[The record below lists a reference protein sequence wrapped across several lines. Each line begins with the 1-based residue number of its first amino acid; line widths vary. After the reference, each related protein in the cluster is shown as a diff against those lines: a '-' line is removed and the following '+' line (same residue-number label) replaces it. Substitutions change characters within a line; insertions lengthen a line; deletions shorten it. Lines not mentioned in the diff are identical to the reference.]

1 MTMQIRELEFQMS
14 RDISFSI
21 DEIIAGELVTARF
34 QPIVS
39 IRKKEITAVE
49 ALCRGI
55 NPENGEAISPL
66 LLIKEAHRF
75 GLMLEMDRLFRKK
88 CFEAYS
94 LYSSSDKDYL
104 LSINLDSSAIF
115 QGFGSRHVLKT
126 TESLNIDPSSVI
138 IEILESEVEDFD
150 LLQKFVSEYKKH
162 GFMIALDDFGTGFS
176 NWSRIIKLK
185 PDIIKLDKS
194 IIRNIDR
201 DFFRQEAA
209 GSLIR
214 LAHNTGSLVIAE
226 GVETEEEALSS
237 LELGADFIQG
247 FFFAKPMAPEDISGN
262 FLTDKISG
270 TSEKFIQLKTGKLE
284 AGIASRKQYHQMS
297 DAIIKHILES
307 RLSDINESLAGIPD
321 KFPDL
326 ECIYVLNR
334 SGIQI
339 SGTILNPYHKR
350 KKLSK
355 IFHPDEIMTDQS
367 SKEYFFNIFNG
378 TDMYISGPYISSATG
393 NICITVSKSYND
405 RNGEKMILCI
415 DVACR
420 MDNTEESSCH
430 VIPLED

>member
-1 MTMQIRELEFQMS
+1 MEKDMS
-14 RDISFSI
+14 RNTSFSI
-21 DEIIAGELVTARF
+21 DEIISGELVYTGF
-34 QPIVS
+34 QPVVS
-39 IRKKEITAVE
+39 IRKKEISVVE
-49 ALCRGI
+49 ALSRGI
-55 NPENGEAISPL
+55 NPENGETIPPQ
-66 LLIKEAHRF
+66 LLIKEALRF

-88 CFEAYS
+88 SFEAYS
-94 LYSSSDKDYL
+94 KYSARNRDHL

-115 QGFGSRHVLKT
+115 RGFGSMQVLQA

-138 IEILESEVEDFD
+138 IEILESDIEDFD
-150 LLQKFVSEYKKH
+150 LLLKFVNEYKKH

-194 IIRNIDR
+194 IIRGIDK

-226 GVETEEEALSS
+226 GVETEGEALSS

-247 FFFAKPMAPEDISGN
+247 FFFAKPMEPEDISPD
-262 FLTDKISG
+262 FLSEEISI
-270 TSEKFIQLKTGKLE
+270 TSQRFINLRTGKLH

-297 DAIIKHILES
+297 DAIINHIRS
-307 RLSDINESLAGIPD
+307 NDTSDINESLANIPG

-326 ECIYVLNR
+326 ECIYVLNKN
-334 SGIQI
+334 GIQI
-339 SGTILNPYHKR
+339 SGTILNPMHKR

-355 IFHPDEIMTDQS
+355 IFHPDEVLTDQS

-393 NICITVSKSYND
+393 NICITVSKSYN
-405 RNGEKMILCI
+405 NSSGEKMILCL
-415 DVACR
+415 DVAFK
-420 MDNTEESSCH
+420 DE
-430 VIPLED
+430 